1 MINATNYNIYT
12 YVPFHGTPLRKTTD
26 NMKLTEHKTITK
38 CLSDKS
44 QLYMPQYTPEQI
56 EGIKRTFVLYVKFP
70 KDRWKDIERAEKFT
84 NEGNKIFKELQIEYM
99 ERFMPKNDD
108 DLHASKK
115 NGIHVR
121 EAITKEELTFGLQPN
136 VSDDM

>member
-1 MINATNYNIYT
+1 MDEA
-12 YVPFHGTPLRKTTD
+12 K
-26 NMKLTEHKTITK
+26 
-38 CLSDKS
+38 
-44 QLYMPQYTPEQI
+44 QI